1 MQAGHDFFEGV
12 RSVLVDKDRYP
23 PIPSPMLRPVLSV
36 CAKCVG
42 LTCYAQRRNPQWKP
56 ARLEQI
62 ADSEVDSYFEPL
74 ADPSLELHLHPIE
87 HHLQ

>member
-1 MQAGHDFFEGV
+1 V
-12 RSVLVDKDRYP
+12 SV
-23 PIPSPMLRPVLSV
+23 SPVPG
-36 CAKCVG
+36 ATK
-42 LTCYAQRRNPQWKP
+42 RRNPQWKP

-62 ADSEVDSYFEPL
+62 ADSEVDAYFEPL